1 MDSEHVPPP
10 QSPTGDAGLEENP
23 AAWLD
28 ETDAGD
34 WTRSA
39 SRTPHPAALAL
50 APNGEREPVLGDPL
64 DSGTAS
70 PPLADVAAMDV
81 ADAAPTARRS
91 GANRDPITGEPG
103 AHPAAVGVGAAG
115 GAVTGMAVGGAVGGA
130 VGAAIGAVVGGMA
143 GGLAGKGI
151 AEVINPTVEEQY
163 WRANHARRPYAAG
176 RAYEDLAP
184 AYRYGWESRAA
195 RPASHWSEVEP
206 DLERGWPEARGPSTL
221 GWNEVHI
228 AVEEAWVRV
237 DERLAGR
244 PGQGQGAAGDARSHA
259 GAEAESVGSRR

>member
-1 MDSEHVPPP
+1 MDSEHNPPS
-10 QSPTGDAGLEENP
+10 QSPAGDAGLEDDQ
-23 AAWLD
+23 AARLD

-39 SRTPHPAALAL
+39 ASRIPRPAAV
-50 APNGEREPVLGDPL
+50 APAPSGEREQIPGDPL
-64 DSGTAS
+64 DSGAAS
-70 PPLADVAAMDV
+70 PPMAGAAND
-81 ADAAPTARRS
+81 AAHAAPTPRRDG

-103 AHPAAVGVGAAG
+103 AHPAGVGVGAAG

-151 AEVINPTVEEQY
+151 AEVINPTIEEEY

-176 RAYEDLAP
+176 RAYEELAP

-195 RPASHWSEVEP
+195 RPASHWSEVAP
-206 DLERGWPEARGPSTL
+206 DLERGWRQARGASTL
-221 GWNEVHI
+221 GWNEVHV

-244 PGQGQGAAGDARSHA
+244 SGQEAAAGARSHA
-259 GAEAESVGSRR
+259 TAEAESVGSRR